1 MFELSGKVKYPGG
14 AFAYRLGLNSPCYLT
29 KVDGFLM
36 SSRKKP
42 SLSAHEDAFKRT
54 QLEGEPWRLDA
65 FERQRWVL
73 GYQLLK
79 STLTDQ
85 RLGCSLWCF
94 ICNTSRCWTVS
105 LQPLLA
111 ARSRC
116 RSCPALVGGQH
127 LVKEKVGYILTG
139 VCNTQSIHG
148 CMESMA

>member
-1 MFELSGKVKYPGG
+1 
-14 AFAYRLGLNSPCYLT
+14 
-29 KVDGFLM
+29 M

-54 QLEGEPWRLDA
+54 QLEGEPWRLDT

-127 LVKEKVGYILTG
+127 LVKERKGRLHTGRRLQHTINSWMHGINGMSEHVRTTRLFGKIIMIQRCHPSLTQTS
-139 VCNTQSIHG
+139 C
-148 CMESMA
+148 